1 MAQGRRNDPS
11 IAPSD
16 EDNIYAAAFVD
27 ADGCITVR
35 NAYGNIR
42 KGAAKSVSVSAYV
55 VISQADPHGPM
66 LVWFQE
72 RWGGSIRTLPTR
84 RGNSQTAWEWCVAS
98 QQAYKFLD
106 DIRPYMKIKGQ
117 RADNALMLR
126 DLRRATGKGNAMTP
140 EEVAQRQAIK
150 ARALELNKR
159 GI

>member
-1 MAQGRRNDPS
+1 MAQGRRNDAT
-11 IAPSD
+11 IAPSW
-16 EDNIYAAAFVD
+16 EDMIYAAAFID

-35 NAYGNIR
+35 QAYGNIR

-84 RGNSQTAWEWCVAS
+84 KGNSQSAWEWCIAS

-117 RADNALMLR
+117 RADNALLLR
-126 DLRRATGKGNAMTP
+126 DLRRATGRGNAMT
-140 EEVAQRQAIK
+140 EEEILQRAIIK